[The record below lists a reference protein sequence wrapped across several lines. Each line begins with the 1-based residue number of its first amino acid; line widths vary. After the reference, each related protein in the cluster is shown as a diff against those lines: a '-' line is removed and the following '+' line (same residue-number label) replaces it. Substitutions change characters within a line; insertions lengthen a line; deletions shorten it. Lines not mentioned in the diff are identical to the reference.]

1 MSLEDSGRDH
11 SWKLLVNLITRFLL
25 SGVKLTAF
33 FYTGFLVL
41 LSEAL
46 NSLVD
51 IAVTGS
57 LFLGSRASRRA
68 PDEEHPFGHQRL
80 SNIVSLIVA
89 VTFITVTT
97 VQILREAIPRFF
109 YPVALAHPQVALY
122 VLGFSFVVNLI
133 PIALILAGR
142 EREITLKTALYDN
155 INDELTII
163 ASGIG
168 VWAVTRGFYLGDPL
182 AAIVVA
188 LIIAT
193 NSFILIRENADTL
206 LGRAPDAV
214 FYDRVRATAYA
225 VEGVRGVRN
234 LTAEYVGPKAIHLD
248 LDVELAPETTI
259 EEAERIAAEVV
270 ARLRALGVVS
280 CRVQPRSRSQA
291 TPKD

>member
-1 MSLEDSGRDH
+1 MGKGSRDH
-11 SWKLLVNLITRFLL
+11 SWKLLVNLSTRFLL
-25 SGVKLTAF
+25 LGVKLAAF

-97 VQILREAIPRFF
+97 IQILREAIPRFF
-109 YPVALAHPQVALY
+109 HPVPLAHPQLALR
-122 VLGFSFVVNLI
+122 VLGFSFIVNLI
-133 PIALILAGR
+133 PIALILGGR
-142 EREITLKTALYDN
+142 EREVTLKTALYDN

-163 ASGIG
+163 ASAMG
-168 VWAVTRGFYLGDPL
+168 VWAVTQGFYLGDPL
-182 AAIVVA
+182 AATVVA

-193 NSFILIRENADTL
+193 SSFILIRENADTL
-206 LGRAPDAV
+206 LGRAPDEV
-214 FYDRVRATAYA
+214 FYDRVRAMAHT
-225 VEGVRGVRN
+225 VEGVRGVHN
-234 LTAEYVGPKAIHLD
+234 LTGEYVGPKEIHLD
-248 LDVELAPETTI
+248 LDIELAPETTI
-259 EEAERIAAEVV
+259 EEAERIVAEVI
-270 ARLRALGVVS
+270 ARLRPLGVVS
-280 CRVQPRSRSQA
+280 CRVQPRSRA
-291 TPKD
+291 IE